1 LVTNNEPSDKFKP
14 TDGTAMIALKDTEQL
29 AQLLA
34 EKSGKSASEIIRQAL
49 EARAREC
56 GVDVKSVRHKPSF
69 ARMMEISDRFAKLP
83 VLDGRTP
90 DEIIGYDEFGRRL
103 R

>member
-1 LVTNNEPSDKFKP
+1 
-14 TDGTAMIALKDTEQL
+14 MIALPKDTEQL

-34 EKSGKSASEIIRQAL
+34 EKSGKTPSEIIRQAL

-56 GVDVKSVRHKPSF
+56 GVDVKSIRHIPSF
-69 ARMMEISDRFAKLP
+69 ERMTEISDRFAKLP

-90 DEIIGYDEFGRRL
+90 DEIIGYDEFGVPR
-103 R
+103 